1 MAVAVAWFSREGSPV
16 SPNPSGETDR
26 PGARR
31 LPANRCR
38 VVIRAHRRHPST
50 ASAAAIRSLV
60 GCAAGSAGGLFQAG
74 FDGVGLPHQG
84 PVCCPAADARPA
96 NGRTCPP
103 IRPPKSDPAQ
113 RRINGSSPR
122 RHGRRSQAHRP
133 LLPRC
138 RWRSPRPGSRTS
150 TLRLPDVMVDD
161 HRLTGR
167 CFQDADGDLRDQA
180 RERPRPPARPAVQH
194 MQLHRLDDRRQL
206 RVVCG
211 RGRNPTVRVFTLNVG
226 RHVATLCRPS
236 SSASRRWNNTAVSHR
251 R

>member
-1 MAVAVAWFSREGSPV
+1 M
-16 SPNPSGETDR
+16 
-26 PGARR
+26 
-31 LPANRCR
+31 
-38 VVIRAHRRHPST
+38 
-50 ASAAAIRSLV
+50 
-60 GCAAGSAGGLFQAG
+60 G
-74 FDGVGLPHQG
+74 FGGVGLHHQVRSAG
-84 PVCCPAADARPA
+84 RPRADGEVDRA
-96 NGRTCPP
+96 CPP

-180 RERPRPPARPAVQH
+180 RERPRFVSPTSWSTITGSPAAASKMPMAISATRLANVHASSPRRHGRRSQAHRPLLPRCRWRSPRPGSRTSTLTSAASRAAHAASPAR
-194 MQLHRLDDRRQL
+194 
-206 RVVCG
+206 
-211 RGRNPTVRVFTLNVG
+211 
-226 RHVATLCRPS
+226 
-236 SSASRRWNNTAVSHR
+236 
-251 R
+251 